1 MQEREKES
9 VVPDGGRRRRTVRQS
24 VVKDENQLSCPA
36 HYSLSLSLSLLLP
49 DHPHKSQLD

>member
-9 VVPDGGRRRRTVRQS
+9 VVPDGGRRRTVRQS